1 MWCRAGCRGW
11 ASATAPAT
19 PPDSW
24 VLPAGGQLGLAGWVQ
39 NEDDGTVTLEVQ
51 GDPALFARMFDM
63 IAAGGYIQITGI
75 RSQEIEPDPWAR
87 GFSVRGY

>member
-11 ASATAPAT
+11 ASATGRGT
-19 PPDSW
+19 PPASW
-24 VLPAGGQLGLAGWVQ
+24 VE

-63 IAAGGYIQITGI
+63 IAAGGYVQITGI
-75 RSQEIEPDPWAR
+75 RSEDLEPDPWDR